1 MDPVLK
7 TKKMLRYEYEGNYK
21 DDKKDG
27 YGVFRWPSGS
37 WFEGHFKN
45 DYRHGFGIM
54 HWIDGTSYEGQW
66 VNGVQNGKG
75 RLAMTDGTLK
85 IGMFRDNLIVE
96 EHHSEVSPYAV
107 KILGS
112 SDSSKKLTKLHE
124 TLLENEYDKLVK
136 THYKRKI

>member
-7 TKKMLRYEYEGNYK
+7 TKKMLKYEYEGNYK

-66 VNGVQNGKG
+66 NNGV
-75 RLAMTDGTLK
+75 
-85 IGMFRDNLIVE
+85 
-96 EHHSEVSPYAV
+96 
-107 KILGS
+107 
-112 SDSSKKLTKLHE
+112 
-124 TLLENEYDKLVK
+124 
-136 THYKRKI
+136 